1 MLFAV
6 SFGTMARPVAAQ
18 DTGLVDDTTY
28 IVDLNNEEITWDE
41 PWVFEE
47 SLNVIEADT
56 ESLGFMSE
64 TYIQSILYLP
74 SGIDLEESRDAFL
87 EGFASDDVAIQ
98 EVDRGAYD
106 NVSYSLDLAE
116 IDNALLG
123 LFTLYIDRNDYVVS
137 FATLA
142 PAEELG
148 EAVDLAADT
157 IEIEGEP
164 IYDGVEGAGLQDL
177 VDASAEDFKPT
188 DTVRGGAD
196 EDEDSRDGDDGSNED
211 DNADDGSSGD
221 DSTDNGSNDDE
232 DDNGNAGDADA
243 EDYLTAVSD
252 HYDLLSASVARFD
265 EIIGSGSIND
275 ANFEEL
281 TGILDL
287 WLNAGTEAETL
298 EAPEGYEDLHR
309 IYQEYTWAL
318 GEAAVNF
325 LGGLTA
331 DSQSAEQTEF
341 FELYE
346 SARINADEYAAMLED
361 LLADEGF

>member
-1 MLFAV
+1 MLFVV
-6 SFGTMARPVAAQ
+6 SFGTMVRPAAAQ

-28 IVDLNNEEITWDE
+28 IVELNNEEITWDE
-41 PWVFEE
+41 PWEFEE
-47 SLNVIEADT
+47 SLNVVESDT
-56 ESLGFMSE
+56 ESLGFMGD

-116 IDNALLG
+116 LDSTLFG
-123 LFTLYIDRNDYVVS
+123 LFTLYIDRNNYVVS

-148 EAVDLAADT
+148 EAVDLAGDT

-164 IYDGVEGAGLQDL
+164 IYDGVEGSGLQDL

-196 EDEDSRDGDDGSNED
+196 DDKETPEADDDSADDGSNNEED
-211 DNADDGSSGD
+211 DNADDGSNEE
-221 DSTDNGSNDDE
+221 DN
-232 DDNGNAGDADA
+232 DNGNAGDADA

-252 HYDLLSASVARFD
+252 HYDLLSASVVRFD
-265 EIIGSGSIND
+265 ELIGSGSLSD
-275 ANFEEL
+275 ADFDEL

-287 WLNAGTEAETL
+287 WLNAGTEAEAL
-298 EAPEGYEDLHR
+298 EPPDGYEDLHR
-309 IYQEYTWAL
+309 VYEEYTWAL
-318 GEAAVNF
+318 GDAAVNF

-331 DSQSAEQTEF
+331 ESESAEQTDF
-341 FELYE
+341 FEKYE

-361 LLADEGF
+361 LLADESI